1 MWVKISH
8 LACSLRTCRVSI
20 SMLSLE
26 TWPDLIPIK
35 KHRPWYSPAFWSYL
49 TWFLKAHHL
58 TASMWLP
65 LGCLQF
71 HHPVIGVKSNTL
83 RWTEAVACYWYAESH
98 NLLRRLRWSEWMSQ
112 QRQNAR
118 DSPQVFKSNLQ
129 HSSCGCNGRRHHWQQ
144 NSIHMYYRFY
154 CMRFFS
160 NTPALT
166 WAIMTSSEEIIRH
179 KSVSKLLFKVFRK
192 IMPQPSQKLQ

>member
-1 MWVKISH
+1 MPTEGSSNHVGENHCH
-8 LACSLRTCRVSI
+8 LACSLLTCRVSI

-26 TWPDLIPIK
+26 SWPDLIPIK

-83 RWTEAVACYWYAESH
+83 RWTEAEACYWYAESH

-129 HSSCGCNGRRHHWQQ
+129 HSSCGCNR
-144 NSIHMYYRFY
+144 
-154 CMRFFS
+154 
-160 NTPALT
+160 
-166 WAIMTSSEEIIRH
+166 E
-179 KSVSKLLFKVFRK
+179 
-192 IMPQPSQKLQ
+192 